1 MKRIVSLLLAVVMIL
16 SLCTVAFA
24 TDSTEETPES
34 PTYIPVPKHSRVVSE
49 HPGIA
54 SFTIGGNPAVF
65 HQDPTPGQEMKTDD
79 DVITYADQIYIR
91 GLVDETEAGMKSVAV
106 SITLDSTSATV
117 TGDIPF
123 SGTGTTKTATIDL
136 LNKAYSINVTSNNV
150 TTNYI
155 VAASMPKGDV
165 DIADNDPLRIT
176 SITIN
181 GATGVP
187 AATNVRN
194 PYMGNM
200 TLCEEGKWTYITYKV
215 DATMSSAPAN
225 RAAVPATISLPD
237 GTTAPTSNSC
247 LNADGTLK
255 LDGALSKLR
264 IRNGTTDRFYY
275 IFATDST
282 RFNVTFG
289 IDFTEAKASTEY
301 ENDSDVR
308 DAVDLLESYAIDY
321 FGGDSSLSYG
331 TISVDSGDT
340 VMDIMR
346 DFAVAND
353 LGDEVPEGC
362 TYMATLNGIGEFT
375 FGQMSGWMYT
385 NTPYRDNAGNAL
397 FTSWFTPPIGAADY
411 TLSEGDNICWF
422 ICTNYVHHPWQ

>member
-1 MKRIVSLLLAVVMIL
+1 MLALILTIVMVL

-24 TDSTEETPES
+24 ADTTTEPVTPALPTDKDGNPTSTIAAAPA
-34 PTYIPVPKHSRVVSE
+34 
-49 HPGIA
+49 GIA
-54 SFTIGGNPAVF
+54 SIKVNGDTAVY
-65 HQDPTPGQEMKTDD
+65 HTDSNG
-79 DVITYADQIYIR
+79 VTYIR
-91 GLVDETEAGMKSVAV
+91 AIDNPDSEGKGGTEWALRNATVEIARSSAVQLTVDGRQLGAA
-106 SITLDSTSATV
+106 SATTLTLKMNMFNTAHALV
-117 TGDIPF
+117 IDGVSYVLAAGLP
-123 SGTGTTKTATIDL
+123 SGAVAIDDEDSLRMTA
-136 LNKAYSINVTSNNV
+136 
-150 TTNYI
+150 
-155 VAASMPKGDV
+155 
-165 DIADNDPLRIT
+165 IT
-176 SITIN
+176 VN
-181 GATGVP
+181 GARGFIS
-187 AATNVRN
+187 ATCTQN
-194 PYMGNM
+194 PYIGNASASN
-200 TLCEEGKWTYITYKV
+200 GKWTYINYKV
-215 DATMSSAPAN
+215 DASMSSAPAS

-321 FGGDSSLSYG
+321 FGGNSGLSYG